1 MSSEN
6 KVTNATTNN
15 NNSKL
20 HLLSKK
26 GEPICIDKN
35 NNAILNGKIIN
46 KPHTVKHNLHKD
58 CDPKP
63 SSTTTNESSTK
74 K

>member
-6 KVTNATTNN
+6 KTTTTSTVNN
-15 NNSKL
+15 EKL

-63 SSTTTNESSTK
+63 TSTTTNESSTNK
-74 K
+74 